1 MSYLFCFFFSSRR
14 RHTRFDC
21 DWSSDVCSSDLG
33 HDARSEDRRMSRS
46 LLSPSLLALGLA
58 TALPVFAQSH
68 AGHDMG
74 AMNVPA
80 RSEERRV
87 GKECRSRWSPYH

>member
-1 MSYLFCFFFSSRR
+1 
-14 RHTRFDC
+14 
-21 DWSSDVCSSDLG
+21 
-33 HDARSEDRRMSRS
+33 MSRS

-58 TALPVFAQSH
+58 AALPVFAQSH

-80 RSEERRV
+80 KSAEAPV
-87 GKECRSRWSPYH
+87 